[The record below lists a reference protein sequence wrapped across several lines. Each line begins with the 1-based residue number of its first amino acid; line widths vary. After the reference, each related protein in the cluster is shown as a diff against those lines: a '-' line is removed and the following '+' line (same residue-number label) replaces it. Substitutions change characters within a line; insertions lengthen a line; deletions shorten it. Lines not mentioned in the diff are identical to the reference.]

1 MLNPDVFLS
10 QEDVHLLSQ
19 AFATLAIEMA
29 TADDRRS
36 LLISAS
42 VHSAFTSKLSLN
54 SSPYLF
60 ANQLVAQCR
69 EYRVSG
75 LRPVYHPMIC
85 LLEYLL
91 QTHELDDQTRV
102 FFQKLVKQGQ
112 ENFNG
117 LAARETVGRIEA
129 PLNTAR
135 GTGVLVDRRHLLTCK
150 HVIDRIFDH
159 KQEHAWVRF
168 GYKMGKYGAEIGEVF
183 ELDIKDIVCQ
193 GISTDICQDYALIRI
208 KEKMRRSAAHLFNR
222 LPHLTQNIRLI
233 HHPLGEPVQISNP
246 GEVVLVASEAIQH
259 NITADFGSS
268 GGPIFDMHW
277 NVLAIHRGA
286 SDINQARFAGAS
298 EAVPLYCLWMS
309 IQPHLLT

>member
-19 AFATLAIEMA
+19 AFATLALEMA

-36 LLISAS
+36 LLISAG
-42 VHSAFTSKLSLN
+42 VHSAFTNKLYLN

-75 LRPVYHPMIC
+75 LRPAYHPMIC
-85 LLEYLL
+85 MLEYLL
-91 QTHELDDQTRV
+91 QTHELDDQTRA

-135 GTGVLVDRRHLLTCK
+135 GTGVLVDRQYLLTCK
-150 HVIDRIFDH
+150 HVIERIFGH

-168 GYKMGKYGAEIGEVF
+168 GYTMGKYGTERGEVF

-193 GISTDICQDYALIRI
+193 GISADVCQDYALIRI
-208 KEKMRRSAAHLFNR
+208 KEKTQRPTARLFNG

-233 HHPLGEPVQISNP
+233 HHPRGEPVQISNP
-246 GEVVLVASEAIQH
+246 GEVVLVGNEAIQH
-259 NITADFGSS
+259 TIPTDFGSS

-277 NVLAIHRGA
+277 NMLAIHRGA
-286 SDINQARFAGAS
+286 SDINHARVTGAS
-298 EAVPLYCLWMS
+298 EAAPVYCLWKS
-309 IQPHLLT
+309 IQPHLSI